1 MNNFL
6 LQLKIKQRLN
16 KLASGDYDN
25 IECWQIVEAFNK
37 VQLDWVRAQLG
48 GVNIRKE
55 GNEQSI
61 RRVDDLQ
68 ILLQTVPLQGTNKLM
83 FFESSGL
90 PDDYLEFNRVIGHA
104 VHPSCPDELRRLRI
118 DLAEE
123 ANVESY
129 LRDTNTA
136 PNWEWAETFCTLANN
151 QVRIY
156 TNEAFKV
163 QKAELVYYQIP
174 SHVLVAG
181 CTDPATGVVAVRD
194 TECRFKDDVA
204 EVLIDLTA
212 AQLAGDIESFNQM
225 SRNKQNADSI
235 N

>member
-55 GNEQSI
+55 GSEQST
-61 RRVDDLQ
+61 RRIDDLQ
-68 ILLQTVPLQGTNKLM
+68 ILLQTIPLKGSNKPL
-83 FFESSGL
+83 FFESAAL
-90 PDDYLEFNRVIGHA
+90 PEDYLEFNHVVGYAANAI
-104 VHPSCPDELRRLRI
+104 CPNTLRRLRV

-123 ANVESY
+123 ANVEHY
-129 LRDTNTA
+129 LRDTNTN
-136 PNWEWAETFCTLANN
+136 PSWDWAETFCTLTNN

-156 TNEAFKV
+156 TNDAFKV
-163 QKAELVYYQIP
+163 QKAELVYFQMP
-174 SHVLVAG
+174 THVLIAG

-194 TECRFKDDVA
+194 SECRFKDDVA
-204 EVLIDLTA
+204 EILIDLTA

-225 SRNKQNADSI
+225 SRNKQAADGV

>member
-48 GVNIRKE
+48 GNNLRKE
-55 GNEQSI
+55 GNEQST
-61 RRVDDLQ
+61 RRIDDLQ
-68 ILLQTVPLQGTNKLM
+68 ILLQTLPLKGTNHSL
-83 FFESSGL
+83 FFESAAL
-90 PDDYLEFNRVIGHA
+90 PEDYMEFNRVVAYAAHDN
-104 VHPSCPDELRRLRI
+104 CQNELRRMRV

-123 ANVESY
+123 ANAEHY
-129 LRDTNTA
+129 LRDTNTN
-136 PNWEWAETFCTLANN
+136 PSWGWAETFCTLAHN

-156 TNEAFKV
+156 TNDAFKI
-163 QKAELVYYQIP
+163 QKVELVYYRKPWSMLI
-174 SHVLVAG
+174 AG
-181 CTDPATGVVAVRD
+181 CTNPETGSVAIRNE
-194 TECRFKDDVA
+194 ECRFKDDVI

>member
-55 GNEQSI
+55 GSEQST
-61 RRVDDLQ
+61 RRIDDLQ
-68 ILLQTVPLQGTNKLM
+68 VLLQTIPLKGTNKSL
-83 FFESSGL
+83 FFESVVL
-90 PDDYLEFNRVIGHA
+90 PADYLEFNRVVSFATH
-104 VHPSCPDELRRLRI
+104 SNCPNELRRLRV

-129 LRDTNTA
+129 LRDAHTK
-136 PNWEWAETFCTLANN
+136 PSWDWAETFCTLANN

-156 TNEAFKV
+156 TQDSFKV

-174 SHVLVAG
+174 QHVLIAG
-181 CTDPATGVVAVRD
+181 CTDPATGVVAVED
-194 TECRFKDDVA
+194 VECRFKDDVA
-204 EVLIDLTA
+204 EVLIDLA
-212 AQLAGDIESFNQM
+212 VAQLAGDIENFNQV

>member
-6 LQLKIKQRLN
+6 LQVKIKQRLN

-55 GNEQSI
+55 GSEQST
-61 RRVDDLQ
+61 RRIDDLQ
-68 ILLQTVPLQGTNKLM
+68 VLLQTVPLRGANKGL
-83 FFESSGL
+83 FFESVAL
-90 PDDYLEFNRVIGHA
+90 PEDYLEFNRVVGYA
-104 VHPSCPDELRRLRI
+104 TNSSCPDELRRLRV

-123 ANVESY
+123 ANVEHY
-129 LRDTNTA
+129 LRDTSTS
-136 PNWEWAETFCTLANN
+136 PSWDWAETFCTLANN
-151 QVRIY
+151 EVRIY
-156 TNEAFKV
+156 TNDAFNV

-174 SHVLVAG
+174 PHVLIAG
-181 CTDPATGVVAVRD
+181 CTDPASGVVAVRD
-194 TECRFKDDVA
+194 SECQFKDDIA
-204 EVLIDLTA
+204 EILIDLTA

-225 SRNKQNADSI
+225 SRNKQNADSV